1 MTLPAN
7 LNAYISAVLF
17 GVGAFVAALYV
28 GLIVWTARDIRAR
41 SRDMLAQIMAILLV
55 AVFNLPGLIIYI
67 LMRPHTKLAEEY
79 ERSLIEEAVLQD
91 LEKRHSCPSCQREIG
106 PDFVICPYCHHQL
119 RLRCVAC
126 GRLLDPQWDVCPY
139 CGRVPEQGIP
149 ERGEMPPA
157 KEKTEAVAVEAATPP
172 ATVEEEPSE
181 PEVVEESVPAT
192 APDGE

>member
-41 SRDMLAQIMAILLV
+41 SRDMLAQIMAVLLV
-55 AVFNLPGLIIYI
+55 AVFNLPGLIIYV

-79 ERSLIEEAVLQD
+79 ERSLIEESVLQD
-91 LEKRHSCPSCQREIG
+91 LEKRHTCPSCQRQID
-106 PDFVICPYCHHQL
+106 PDFIICPYCHHQL
-119 RLRCVAC
+119 RLRCVGC

-139 CGRVPEQGIP
+139 CGRLPGQGASAPVEPPHAEDKPALGEASSSQPEAREEP
-149 ERGEMPPA
+149 LEA
-157 KEKTEAVAVEAATPP
+157 EAVEPTPTSVAT
-172 ATVEEEPSE
+172 EE
-181 PEVVEESVPAT
+181 
-192 APDGE
+192 

>member
-7 LNAYISAVLF
+7 LNAYVSAVLF

-41 SRDMLAQIMAILLV
+41 SRDMLAQIMATLLV
-55 AVFNLPGLIIYI
+55 AVFNLPGLIIYM

-79 ERSLIEEAVLQD
+79 ERSLIEESVLQD
-91 LEKRHSCPSCQREIG
+91 LEKRHTCPSCERQIE

-126 GRLLDPQWDVCPY
+126 GRLLDPHWDVCPY
-139 CGRVPEQGIP
+139 CGRLTEQ
-149 ERGEMPPA
+149 RSDGEGETAHAVDISAGEEAPRPQPA
-157 KEKTEAVAVEAATPP
+157 
-172 ATVEEEPSE
+172 VEEEPSE
-181 PEVVEESVPAT
+181 AEAVESAAVSAAPEE
-192 APDGE
+192 

>member
-7 LNAYISAVLF
+7 LNAYISAMLF

-41 SRDMLAQIMAILLV
+41 SRDMLAQIMAVLLV

-79 ERSLIEEAVLQD
+79 ERSLIEESVLQD
-91 LEKRHSCPSCQREIG
+91 LEKRHICPSCQRQIE

-126 GRLLDPQWDVCPY
+126 GRLLDPHWDVCPY
-139 CGRVPEQGIP
+139 CGRLPEQRSNRQDEAPLAEGKP
-149 ERGEMPPA
+149 TAGEASEPQP
-157 KEKTEAVAVEAATPP
+157 
-172 ATVEEEPSE
+172 TVEEELTE
-181 PEVVEESVPAT
+181 PDAVGSAPTSAAAEE
-192 APDGE
+192 

>member
-7 LNAYISAVLF
+7 LNVYISAALF

-55 AVFNLPGLIIYI
+55 AVFNLPGLVIYI

-91 LEKRHSCPSCQREIG
+91 LEGRRTCPECQRQIES
-106 PDFVICPYCHHQL
+106 DFIICPHCRHQL
-119 RLRCVAC
+119 RLRCVGC
-126 GRLLDPQWDVCPY
+126 GRLLNPKWDVCPY
-139 CGRVPEQGIP
+139 CGRVQDEAETVASDIALPPDHMSE
-149 ERGEMPPA
+149 EAMP
-157 KEKTEAVAVEAATPP
+157 VIEAAMGDFPSLDLNDSP
-172 ATVEEEPSE
+172 AQPTTFSE
-181 PEVVEESVPAT
+181 
-192 APDGE
+192 